1 MKIERF
7 LRRFA
12 LLFLIGL
19 ACILPVPMVHYRK
32 DDLPKHLIEQLE
44 EKQEDKEKDNIK
56 ELF

>member
-1 MKIERF
+1 MDYF

-12 LLFLIGL
+12 LVFFIAL
-19 ACILPVPMVHYRK
+19 ACILPVPIIFHRK

-44 EKQEDKEKDNIK
+44 EQKEDTEQDTIK